1 MKGMNMPDKRFE
13 NKRYR
18 TLVLLLLTLLYA
30 FNFIDRQI
38 VGIMAPF
45 FAEELGLTN
54 TQIGL
59 LTGLAFA
66 FLYTFIGMPI
76 AWLADRYSRVNIIT
90 IALAT
95 WSGFT
100 ALTGFAGNFT
110 QMALARMG
118 VGIGEAGGSP
128 PSHSIISDM
137 YPKEQ
142 RASALAVY
150 SLGIP
155 FGIMFAYFTV
165 ALFMGKSGSE
175 VPWRQIF
182 FTLGGLG
189 IGLSIILR
197 LIIREPK
204 RGAQENKSDK
214 PIETQKFS
222 TALGTLLKIPSWWAM
237 CFGIASASF
246 VGYSFNAFQTK
257 YIVPFDPSFDIKTLM
272 IVLGII
278 NGISYAGGT
287 FLGAKVADL
296 YGKKNVRAYGLIPA
310 IAIAIAC
317 PLAIGS
323 FWIGSVWGHLAFVTF
338 FVFFLGVY
346 LGPSFAIAQTLAP
359 INMRA
364 MSTAIYFFILNM
376 IAMGLGPT
384 ITGIM
389 ADMFAQNHDGVH
401 AVRLA
406 MTVSCLG
413 LLLSAVFFLIAAK
426 NLPKDWADAQ
436 KRNEGV

>member
-1 MKGMNMPDKRFE
+1 
-13 NKRYR
+13 
-18 TLVLLLLTLLYA
+18 
-30 FNFIDRQI
+30 
-38 VGIMAPF
+38 
-45 FAEELGLTN
+45 
-54 TQIGL
+54 
-59 LTGLAFA
+59 
-66 FLYTFIGMPI
+66 
-76 AWLADRYSRVNIIT
+76 
-90 IALAT
+90 
-95 WSGFT
+95 
-100 ALTGFAGNFT
+100 
-110 QMALARMG
+110 MALARMG

-364 MSTAIYFFILNM
+364 MSTAIYFFILNS
-376 IAMGLGPT
+376 AT
-384 ITGIM
+384 M
-389 ADMFAQNHDGVH
+389 A
-401 AVRLA
+401 
-406 MTVSCLG
+406 
-413 LLLSAVFFLIAAK
+413 
-426 NLPKDWADAQ
+426 
-436 KRNEGV
+436 